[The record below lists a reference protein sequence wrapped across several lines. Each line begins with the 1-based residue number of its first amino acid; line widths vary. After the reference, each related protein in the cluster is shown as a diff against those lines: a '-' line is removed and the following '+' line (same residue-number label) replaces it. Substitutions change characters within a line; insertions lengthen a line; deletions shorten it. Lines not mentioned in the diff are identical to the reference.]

1 MHKRCLEYF
10 ADIEPFVQDDIAA
23 GAKTAERLFLIFAD
37 DDTVKRL
44 KVELAIVVD

>member
-1 MHKRCLEYF
+1 MHKQCLEYF
-10 ADIEPFVQDDIAA
+10 ADIEPFLQDDLAA
-23 GAKTAERLFLIFAD
+23 GAKTAERLLLMFAD